1 MEYSGEGVGVYAEAK
16 GEYTRQLCQFLAPAL
31 QKFFLTLLDTA
42 KEREP
47 ESKKLLLSFQTLLEG
62 ISEWNID
69 KVQRETQSLAMSTQC
84 DYLEELLTAV
94 FVAHTKVLSAIR
106 LTNKQRKLQITIPK
120 LDHFLHKTLIECARL
135 LWTNTFLFTPSGS
148 SMERQKNMR
157 QIETLIMDG
166 ILQGVRVMLP
176 VKSILRE
183 YLSTED
189 TDTEAEDD
197 AEEEEAE
204 EAEEAEEEAEEAE
217 AEADAEAKVEAVEAE
232 TIPVEKSKE
241 IIEKPVHI
249 NMKTATVNVTK
260 EESIVTG
267 MTGLEPTGHMMLEP
281 IKVSTGPSSYDFDPS
296 KFDIY
301 SDVAAATIGIPSK
314 SPHSTPK
321 LPVETPPSQEIP
333 TIYLDEPSRVK
344 FSNVDSVFSDSNI
357 NETKLS
363 ENKNEVISEEIDT
376 DVFDFEEL

>member
-1 MEYSGEGVGVYAEAK
+1 MEYSGEGIGVYAEAK
-16 GEYTRQLCQFLAPAL
+16 GEYTRQLCQFLGPAL
-31 QKFFLTLLDTA
+31 QKFFLSLLDTA

-47 ESKKLLLSFQTLLEG
+47 EPRKLLLSFQTLLEG

-69 KVQRETQSLAMSTQC
+69 KVQRETQNVAMSSQC

-135 LWTNTFLFTPSGS
+135 LWTNTFLFTTSGS

-157 QIETLIMDG
+157 QIEALITDG

-189 TDTEAEDD
+189 TDTEAEEEDEDD
-197 AEEEEAE
+197 DEEEEKEEEEKEEEEAIEATAPVKE
-204 EAEEAEEEAEEAE
+204 EAIEATGPVKEEAIEVTGPVKEEAIEATGPVKEEEIAPLVLFTKA
-217 AEADAEAKVEAVEAE
+217 
-232 TIPVEKSKE
+232 PS
-241 IIEKPVHI
+241 
-249 NMKTATVNVTK
+249 VT
-260 EESIVTG
+260 
-267 MTGLEPTGHMMLEP
+267 
-281 IKVSTGPSSYDFDPS
+281 DFDPS

-301 SDVAAATIGIPSK
+301 SNVMPNESILPPK
-314 SPHSTPK
+314 SPK
-321 LPVETPPSQEIP
+321 LTIMPPVETAPLAEIP
-333 TIYLDEPSRVK
+333 TIYLEEPSHVK
-344 FSNVDSVFSDSNI
+344 FSNVDTEFSDTNI
-357 NETKLS
+357 NDTRLS
-363 ENKNEVISEEIDT
+363 NKNEIIGEEIDT
-376 DVFDFEEL
+376 DMFDFEEL

>member
-1 MEYSGEGVGVYAEAK
+1 VNCHTSMEYSGEGVGVYAEAK
-16 GEYTRQLCQFLAPAL
+16 GEYTRQLCQFLGPAL
-31 QKFFLTLLDTA
+31 QKFFLNLLDTA

-47 ESKKLLLSFQTLLEG
+47 EPRKLLLSFQTLLEG

-84 DYLEELLTAV
+84 DYMEELLTAV

-157 QIETLIMDG
+157 QIEALLMDG

-189 TDTEAEDD
+189 TDTEAEETEDEDD
-197 AEEEEAE
+197 EEEDEG
-204 EAEEAEEEAEEAE
+204 EEEDTGAKSVEEDTKPLEIA
-217 AEADAEAKVEAVEAE
+217 AGPIVEEKRMITESPTTPVIIKAPQN
-232 TIPVEKSKE
+232 IPTS
-241 IIEKPVHI
+241 
-249 NMKTATVNVTK
+249 
-260 EESIVTG
+260 
-267 MTGLEPTGHMMLEP
+267 
-281 IKVSTGPSSYDFDPS
+281 DFDPS
-296 KFDIY
+296 QFDIY
-301 SDVAAATIGIPSK
+301 SDVVGKQPMATSK
-314 SPHSTPK
+314 SSK
-321 LPVETPPSQEIP
+321 LTSPVTASLVEIP
-333 TIYLDEPSRVK
+333 TIYLEEPTHVK
-344 FSNVDSVFSDSNI
+344 FSNVDTEFSDTNI
-357 NETKLS
+357 NDTKLS
-363 ENKNEVISEEIDT
+363 QKNEIIGEMIDT
-376 DVFDFEEL
+376 DMFDFEEL